1 MVLVKLTDFF
11 TTVIW
16 LALDFYYDR
25 NFTRQ
30 HNRQLS
36 LLPHFAILCTR
47 STWGKFM
54 RLKVEAS
61 SLSGRPPSCASA
73 GANEGQESGSLQES
87 LHESHFRKGYCG
99 LDVEA
104 TRNTE
109 RVCIGTTSTRGGG
122 CSWCC
127 VIKHFH
133 LMNEAEMH
141 S

>member
-61 SLSGRPPSCASA
+61 LLSGRPPSCASA
-73 GANEGQESGSLQES
+73 GASEGQESGSLQES
-87 LHESHFRKGYCG
+87 HFTKVTSGRANVVWTWKRHGIP
-99 LDVEA
+99 
-104 TRNTE
+104 N
-109 RVCIGTTSTRGGG
+109 VC
-122 CSWCC
+122 
-127 VIKHFH
+127 V
-133 LMNEAEMH
+133 LVPQALAEVDAAVVALLNI
-141 S
+141 SI